1 MRSKGEPTI
10 LTALTVTRRTRILLV
25 YNRDYGPG
33 GDGPA
38 LGEEA
43 RAGVLKT
50 AQAAEKAAGKLKDVD
65 LRVEGVADP
74 ASLVELLDRDGPFDV
89 AINLCES
96 LRGDPRYEIPVVVLL
111 EARGIDYTGNP
122 PLALRQCLDKG
133 KARQTL
139 ADAGVP
145 TPAGGYITTRAELA
159 AMIDTLPLPA
169 IVKPGRQDGSIGIE
183 SASVVRTRT
192 ALEQRVRYVL
202 KEIGPAVVEAFIDGR
217 EFNVSILGDL
227 EPRCLPIAEIDFSGM
242 PADVPNIV
250 SYKAKWDTSTK
261 EYKGTVPVFDTTTEV
276 LARRLRKAAL
286 GAFRALSLRDY
297 ARIDLRVDA
306 EGRPFVVDV
315 NPNCD
320 LAPDAGFP
328 RAAAKDGLDYEAL
341 IQTLIGFALDR
352 RARRPVSGPRSAGSG
367 GKSGAKSSS
376 PDKKSRGRGSETRPA

>member
-1 MRSKGEPTI
+1 M
-10 LTALTVTRRTRILLV
+10 
-25 YNRDYGPG
+25 
-33 GDGPA
+33 
-38 LGEEA
+38 
-43 RAGVLKT
+43 LKT
-50 AQAAEKAAGKLKDVD
+50 AQAAEKAAGKLKDVE
-65 LRVEGVADP
+65 LRVEGVDDP
-74 ASLVELLDRDGPFDV
+74 ASLVELLDRDGPFDI

-96 LRGDPRYEIPVVVLL
+96 LRGDPRYEIPVVVLF
-111 EARGIDYTGNP
+111 EARGVDYTGNP
-122 PLALRQCLDKG
+122 PLALRLCLDKG

-139 ADAGVP
+139 AEAGVP
-145 TPAGGYITTRAELA
+145 TPAGAYITSRAELA
-159 AMIDTLPLPA
+159 ALGELPLPA

-183 SASVVRTRT
+183 SASVVRTRA

-202 KEIGPAVVEAFIDGR
+202 KELGPAVVEAFIDGR

-261 EYKGTVPVFDTTTEV
+261 EYKGTVPVFDTTNEV

-328 RAAAKDGLDYEAL
+328 RAAAKDGLEYEAL

-352 RARRPVSGPRSAGSG
+352 RLRRPASGPRSAGSG
-367 GKSGAKSSS
+367 GKGSASKSNS
-376 PDKKSRGRGSETRPA
+376 PDRKSRARGRETRPA

>member
-1 MRSKGEPTI
+1 MP
-10 LTALTVTRRTRILLV
+10 RRTRILLV

-50 AQAAEKAAGKLKDVD
+50 AQAAEKAASKLKDVD
-65 LRVEGVADP
+65 LRVEGVEDP
-74 ASLVELLDRDGPFDV
+74 ASLVTLLDRDGPFDI

-96 LRGDPRYEIPVVVLL
+96 LRGDPRYEIPVVVLF
-111 EARGIDYTGNP
+111 ESRGIDYTGNP

-133 KARQTL
+133 MARQTL

-145 TPAGGYITTRAELA
+145 TPAGAYITTRAELA
-159 AMIDTLPLPA
+159 ALPDLPLPA

-202 KEIGPAVVEAFIDGR
+202 KELGPAVVEAFIDGR

-261 EYKGTVPVFDTTTEV
+261 EYKGTVPVFDTTNEV

-328 RAAAKDGLDYEAL
+328 RAAAKDGLEYEAL

-367 GKSGAKSSS
+367 GKSGPKATPPDSNGPSSQTGPS
-376 PDKKSRGRGSETRPA
+376 NKRRGRGSETRPS